1 MSVYIVID
9 PGHGGKDSGATGNGL
24 AEKDVVLQ
32 ISKRMNDFFGEYKG
46 VTVSLTRWDD
56 RYLDLNQRADFA
68 NARNCDLFLSMH
80 INSASASAGGFET
93 YVHPNAASKTK
104 NYQNQ
109 LHASVMDYLS
119 QYKIQDRGKKQS
131 DFAVLRRTK
140 MPAILIESLFITN
153 EEENELL
160 KDKEFIDGLAKSVV
174 KGVAAIFGLEKKSTE
189 PKPTYRITVNEK
201 VIYDT
206 AYESKITEAILEAIR
221 KGADEIHLKK
231 LP

>member
-93 YVHPNAASKTK
+93 YIYPNAASKTK

-174 KGVAAIFGLEKKSTE
+174 EGVAAIFGLEKKSTE

-221 KGADEIHLKK
+221 KGADEIRLKK